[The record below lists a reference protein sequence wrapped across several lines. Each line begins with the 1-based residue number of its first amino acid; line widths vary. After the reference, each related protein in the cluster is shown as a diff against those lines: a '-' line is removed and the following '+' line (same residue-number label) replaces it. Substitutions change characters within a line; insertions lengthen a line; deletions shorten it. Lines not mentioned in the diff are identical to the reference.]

1 LDLIFTESKTTA
13 ELAGV
18 EAEEEVEEVED
29 MPMPAAAA

>member
-18 EAEEEVEEVED
+18 EAEEEVDDVED
-29 MPMPAAAA
+29 IPIPTAAA